1 MSLLEQL
8 ALEQSAI
15 EGLAEGPP
23 GVSVLQASTALIK
36 RGAHCELEAL
46 RRGDRRTA
54 EQLSELNRTSR
65 ALHKRYIAKIEHST
79 AALRNQRMNAIKTMS
94 VVFTLALPVWQL
106 AQLFQMNVPLP
117 LEKQSNKDMLIV
129 AAIILVA
136 VAILAAT
143 LIYKHNTLS
152 KDNAASKGYRKSS

>member
-8 ALEQSAI
+8 ALEQTAI

-79 AALRNQRMNAIKTMS
+79 AELRNERMNAIKIMS

-117 LEKQSNKDMLIV
+117 LEKQSKDMLIV
-129 AAIILVA
+129 AAIILAA

-152 KDNAASKGYRKSS
+152 KDNAASKG